1 MKNPGVRSPGFPS
14 PVLFSFVVMILAAVA
29 APPPAQGAASSEP
42 VHAACVRV
50 TVEAGPFE
58 IVKDGDRH
66 AIRMDGF
73 GRLPGPGLPRL
84 PARIVAVA
92 VPPDALVHGVR
103 FEGAE
108 TPLFGEYSIE
118 PIPLPLFPDS
128 DDAAA
133 SRWAREIYRSN
144 FDASFGSD
152 SAYPAAAGE
161 FIRSAR
167 YRKYDLVDVRITP
180 FSWNP
185 KTGALLYRPE
195 VTVIVEYSL
204 PEETVDRIDD
214 DLARTEKIAREIIVN
229 YDQAQTWYAEAE
241 KSPRTTNRSPGRGLY
256 DFVIITND
264 TLMSAVNPIRDG
276 EIAKGRTVNVVAT
289 AWIYANFSGYDEAE
303 KIRNFLREKYPS
315 SEWGIEDVL
324 IAGDEDLVPMR
335 RCWKEYGGNGKP
347 QTDFYYAELSLEDR
361 QSWDKNGNHK
371 WGEDENIDPIDYY
384 AEVIVGRIP
393 WNDEPTVRHIC
404 EKSVAFEENNDPS
417 FKQSA
422 LLLGAFI
429 MPTTDDAVLM
439 ELKTDPVLHP
449 WMSDWSI
456 TKLYEQ
462 NNDYWSSFPCDYPL
476 DNANVMSVWPHGKYA
491 FVNWGGH
498 GSWYSAHIYGMGMP
512 AFIRHYDCPNLND
525 DYPAIIFACSCS
537 NSDTDTSTSIG
548 REMLKQGAV
557 GFVGS
562 NKISY
567 GAPGWNEPSDGLSQ
581 SFDYYFSIY
590 VTSCD
595 YTQGGAHQAA
605 IRKMY
610 EDGLWAYEYF
620 ETFEWGSL
628 WGNPNLSMKIDE
640 VAPVVADIK
649 IDGDD
654 GPLSVPST
662 QTISLTVSLDPG
674 DQAGVRHDW
683 WIRATR
689 TNTFW
694 WTFPGI
700 WRPYQVRAYVGPLT
714 QVNDYVIAQT
724 AIPQG
729 LWTIT
734 FAVDE
739 EDNAYQGTHSDSI
752 EVDSY

>member
-1 MKNPGVRSPGFPS
+1 MKRSGVRS
-14 PVLFSFVVMILAAVA
+14 LFILSVFLYTSLAALW
-29 APPPAQGAASSEP
+29 PAGASADPEQTES
-42 VHAACVRV
+42 VRV
-50 TVEAGPFE
+50 TIAAGPYE
-58 IVKDGDRH
+58 IVATGDHH

-73 GRLPGPGLPRL
+73 GRLPGPGFPRL
-84 PARIVAVA
+84 PARIVAIA
-92 VPPDALVHGVR
+92 VPPGATLHQVR
-103 FEGAE
+103 FEGRE
-108 TPLFGEYSIE
+108 IRLSGRYRIE
-118 PIPLPLFPDS
+118 PNPLPLIPGDG
-128 DDAAA
+128 DRAAPL
-133 SRWAREIYRSN
+133 WAQQDYDSN
-144 FDASFGSD
+144 FNTSFARNGF
-152 SAYPAAAGE
+152 YPAAAGE
-161 FIRSAR
+161 FVRPAH
-167 YRKYDLVDVRITP
+167 YRKYDLIDVRIMP
-180 FSWNP
+180 FSWDP
-185 KTGALLYRPE
+185 REETLLYRPE
-195 VTVIVEYSL
+195 ITVVVEYSL
-204 PEETVDRIDD
+204 PRKGKERRRD
-214 DLARTEKIAREIIVN
+214 DLVRTEKIARDIIAN
-229 YDQAQTWYAEAE
+229 YDQAQAWY
-241 KSPRTTNRSPGRGLY
+241 TRSEESTGPGRRAPGRGLY
-256 DFVIITND
+256 DFVIITSE
-264 TLMSAVNPIRDG
+264 TLLSAVNPIKNA
-276 EIAKGRTVNVVAT
+276 ELAKGRTVNVVT
-289 AWIYANFSGYDEAE
+289 TTWIYANYQGVDDGQ

-315 SEWGIEDVL
+315 EEWGIEDVL

-361 QSWDKNGNHK
+361 HSWDANRNQK

-384 AEVIVGRIP
+384 NEVIVGRIP
-393 WNDEPTVRHIC
+393 WNDRPTVQHIC
-404 EKSVAFEENNDPS
+404 EKSVAYENNNDPS
-417 FKQSA
+417 FKRNA

-449 WMSDWSI
+449 WMADW
-456 TKLYEQ
+456 TMTRMYEQ
-462 NNDYWSSFPCDYPL
+462 NNDYWSNYPCDYPL
-476 DNANVMSVWPHGKYA
+476 EHANVMSVWPAGKFA

-498 GSWYSAHIYGMGMP
+498 GSWYSAHIYGMGSP
-512 AFIRHYDCPNLND
+512 AFIRHYDCPDLND

-537 NSDTDTSTSIG
+537 NSDTDPSTNIG

-581 SFDYYFSIY
+581 SFDYYFSTM

-605 IRKMY
+605 LRKMY
-610 EDGLWAYEYF
+610 EDGLWPYQYF

-628 WGNPNLSMKIDE
+628 WGNPNLSMKIDGG
-640 VAPVVADIK
+640 APVVPDIK
-649 IDGDD
+649 VDGDD
-654 GPLSVPST
+654 GPLSIPST

-674 DQAGVRHDW
+674 DQAGVGHDW
-683 WIRATR
+683 WIHATR

-714 QVNDYVIAQT
+714 QVNDYIIAQT
-724 AIPQG
+724 TIPVG

-739 EDNAYQGTHSDSI
+739 EDDTYQGTHSDSI

>member
-1 MKNPGVRSPGFPS
+1 MK
-14 PVLFSFVVMILAAVA
+14 SFVVMILAAA
-29 APPPAQGAASSEP
+29 AAYGAPMQDAPSAQSSREAS
-42 VHAACVRV
+42 VRF

-58 IVKDGDRH
+58 IVKAEDHH
-66 AIRMDGF
+66 AIKMDGF
-73 GRLPGPGLPRL
+73 GRLPAPGLPRL

-92 VPPDALVHGVR
+92 VPPNAVVLGVR
-103 FEGAE
+103 FEGKE
-108 TPLFGEYSIE
+108 TRLSGHYSIE
-118 PIPLPLFPDS
+118 PNPLPLLPDGQ
-128 DDAAA
+128 DAPS
-133 SRWAREIYRSN
+133 SRWAREMYQSN
-144 FDASFGSD
+144 FDESFGHD
-152 SAYPAAAGE
+152 RAFPAGAGE
-161 FIRSAR
+161 FVRCAH
-167 YRKYDLVDVRITP
+167 YRKYNLVDVRVTP

-185 KTGALLYRPE
+185 KSGALFFRPE
-195 VTVIVEYSL
+195 ISVIVDYAL
-204 PEETVDRIDD
+204 RETAADRIDD
-214 DLARTEKIAREIIVN
+214 DLPRTEKIAREIIAN
-229 YDQAQTWYAEAE
+229 YDQAQTWYAGTEE
-241 KSPRTTNRSPGRGLY
+241 TPITTKASTDRGLY
-256 DFVIITND
+256 DFVIITSES
-264 TLMSAVNPIRDG
+264 LMSAVNPIRDG
-276 EIAKGRTVNVVAT
+276 EIAKGRTVNVVT
-289 AWIYANFSGYDEAE
+289 TTWIYANYAGYDDAE

-315 SEWGIEDVL
+315 GEWGIEDVL

-335 RCWKEYGGNGKP
+335 RCWPEYGGNGKA

-361 QSWDKNGNHK
+361 HSWDKNRNHQ
-371 WGEDENIDPIDYY
+371 WGEDEVRDPIDFYT
-384 AEVIVGRIP
+384 EVNVGRIP
-393 WNDEPTVRHIC
+393 WNDKPTVQHIC
-404 EKSVAFEENNDPS
+404 EKSVAFEESNDPS

-439 ELKTDPVLHP
+439 ELKTDATLHP
-449 WMSDWSI
+449 WMADWTL

-462 NNDYWSSFPCDYPL
+462 NNDYWSNFPCDYPL
-476 DNANVMSVWPHGKYA
+476 NNANVMSVWPTGKFA

-537 NSDTDTSTSIG
+537 NSDTDPSTNIG

-581 SFDYYFSIY
+581 SFDYYFSTM

-595 YTQGGAHQAA
+595 YTQGGAHQGALL
-605 IRKMY
+605 KMY
-610 EDGLWAYEYF
+610 QDGLWPYQYF

-640 VAPVVADIK
+640 GAPIVPDIK

-662 QTISLTVSLDPG
+662 QAITLTVSLDPG

-683 WIRATR
+683 WIHATR

-694 WTFPGI
+694 WTFPGV
-700 WRPYQVRAYVGPLT
+700 WRPNEARAYVGPLT

-734 FAVDE
+734 FAVDD
-739 EDNAYQGTHSDSI
+739 EDNTYQGTHSDSI